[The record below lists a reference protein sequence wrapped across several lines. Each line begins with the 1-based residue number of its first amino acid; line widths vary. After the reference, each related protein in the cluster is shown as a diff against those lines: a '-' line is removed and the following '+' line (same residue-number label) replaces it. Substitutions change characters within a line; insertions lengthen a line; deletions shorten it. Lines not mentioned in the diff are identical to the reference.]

1 MQTAKQQLLQRADLD
16 PPLGPH
22 AEPFLLPCPGL
33 HVAPACLKEKAN
45 TMPPQACMGQQVNAG
60 VVLDMKGFAKKR
72 VLRKNHRLTL
82 KISKV
87 FCAAPVWLTGYP
99 ATLVS

>member
-1 MQTAKQQLLQRADLD
+1 
-16 PPLGPH
+16 
-22 AEPFLLPCPGL
+22 
-33 HVAPACLKEKAN
+33 
-45 TMPPQACMGQQVNAG
+45 MPPQACMGQQVNAG
-60 VVLDMKGFAKKR
+60 LVLDMKGFAKGKR
-72 VLRKNHRLTL
+72 GLRKNHGLTL